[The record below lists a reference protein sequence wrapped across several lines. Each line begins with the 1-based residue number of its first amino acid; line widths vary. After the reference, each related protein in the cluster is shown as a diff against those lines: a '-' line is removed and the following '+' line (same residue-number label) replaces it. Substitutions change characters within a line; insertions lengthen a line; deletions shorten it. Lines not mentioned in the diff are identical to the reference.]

1 MLLGTKLP
9 CADKLGSGE
18 REFELKAV
26 FVETTEALLMKLGVE
41 GAVKDAMGDDD
52 RVASA
57 LKDPVKVSEAV
68 PLPKLALGNPV
79 DDKVGANESV
89 EDKVIVREA
98 WGDNDTPW
106 ECDTDELPPPPPP
119 PPPPPALCV
128 APGLI
133 EGVPPWEGR
142 GEEEVDKEARLDT
155 LGALLFVADMD
166 ALREEDTE
174 ALVERE
180 GVTRAVMVVF
190 EDWDTERELKGD
202 WEVEKEP
209 NGLDLDA
216 KGLLE
221 IVAPKDSVKAAGE
234 MVTPLTLTPPD
245 FVG

>member
-1 MLLGTKLP
+1 VLLGTKLP
-9 CADKLGSGE
+9 CEDKLGSGE
-18 REFELKAV
+18 RDFELKAV
-26 FVETTEALLMKLGVE
+26 LVETTEALMKLGVE
-41 GAVKDAMGDDD
+41 GEVEDAMGDDD

-57 LKDPVKVSEAV
+57 LKDPVKVSGAV

-79 DDKVGANESV
+79 DDKEGTNESV
-89 EDKVIVREA
+89 EDRVIVREA
-98 WGDNDTPW
+98 GGDKETPW
-106 ECDTDELPPPPPP
+106 ECDTDELP

-142 GEEEVDKEARLDT
+142 GEEEVDKEARDDT

-180 GVTRAVMVVF
+180 GVARAVMVVF
-190 EDWDTERELKGD
+190 EDCDTERELKGD
-202 WEVEKEP
+202 WEVEREP
-209 NGLDLDA
+209 SGLDLDA

-234 MVTPLTLTPPD
+234 MVAPLALTPPD